1 MSMWF
6 WIVVIF
12 LWPVALSAQPAK
24 PTTIAEL
31 VTYDGKDREQILYGG
46 AKAEGKITWYTS
58 LAGDSYK
65 GMVKAFET
73 KYPGIKVEAYRVSG
87 SEMTTR
93 MKNRRPE
100 DISST
105 PSKPPKV
112 ISCSCATPFCC
123 GPIIRHISNL
133 IRKTPRKKESA
144 ACISGRLRASHTS
157 ALPTTPSS

>member
-65 GMVKAFET
+65 AMVKAFET
-73 KYPGIKVEAYRVSG
+73 KYPGVKVEAYRVSG

-93 MKNRRPE
+93 MMEESKARRYIADAVE
-100 DISST
+100 T
-105 PSKPPKV
+105 
-112 ISCSCATPFCC
+112 TE
-123 GPIIRHISNL
+123 GNL
-133 IRKTPRKKESA
+133 LFMRDA
-144 ACISGRLRASHTS
+144 
-157 ALPTTPSS
+157 